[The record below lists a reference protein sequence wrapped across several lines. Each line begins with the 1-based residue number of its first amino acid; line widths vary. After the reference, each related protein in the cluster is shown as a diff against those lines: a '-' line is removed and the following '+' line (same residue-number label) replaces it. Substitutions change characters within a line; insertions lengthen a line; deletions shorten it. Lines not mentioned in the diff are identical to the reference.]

1 MAMVAGLAIL
11 VLCVAGYFI
20 FQGTK
25 GDSGASDYQQLM
37 TKVGRLTDADAQEKL
52 LMDFINTHEP
62 GEDTTRAEMKLQEIW
77 LQNEA
82 DNYQKTIDAV
92 NKLPIDQAFE
102 KNARAIY
109 TRFLEKYPNTQHAE
123 DIQQAVSE
131 ISGLSEDIVFSNLKN
146 LGEKDYIQKIDSYK
160 NYLSL
165 YPQGKYRDSVK
176 QMFSKTLGESY
187 MNFKRE
193 IRACERDAMWD
204 TCLTICDD
212 YLTVFSAYL
221 DTGEIQTIQ
230 KRMRME
236 KDYLILQTQVA
247 GVDDDSARH
256 LYMTYMTAYPGS
268 TNNEEIQKNLQRMAL
283 DVTAGRQWV
292 SLQKSMQ
299 GSGLSLQEKID
310 RIEKYISQNNTSR
323 YVAEAREILKSL
335 YKDADIRSAEREQSI
350 KGLNVEEK
358 AKKEAEEQYAILV
371 KLQAEHDRVDREK
384 QKAIA
389 ALDEAEGRFVLT
401 GDSSVMDQKTGLMW
415 SLLDSYREF
424 GICMDHRTARRYV
437 KELRH
442 NGYDD
447 WRLPTFAEL
456 AGIYKNKPYFP
467 DSGAEWYWTSEIFAK
482 GYSYIVNT
490 VSAKQE
496 TVFKKVTQDVGA
508 CGAVRSVRP

>member
-1 MAMVAGLAIL
+1 
-11 VLCVAGYFI
+11 
-20 FQGTK
+20 
-25 GDSGASDYQQLM
+25 
-37 TKVGRLTDADAQEKL
+37 
-52 LMDFINTHEP
+52 MDFINTHEP

-77 LQNEA
+77 LQNED

-102 KNARAIY
+102 ENARAIY
-109 TRFLEKYPNTQHAE
+109 ARFLEKYPNTPHAE

-146 LGEKDYIQKIDSYK
+146 LGGKNYIQKIDLYK

-165 YPQGKYRDSVK
+165 YPQGKHRGSVK
-176 QMFSKTLGESY
+176 QMFSETLGESY

-193 IRACERDAMWD
+193 IAVCERNAMWD

-230 KRMRME
+230 NRMRME
-236 KDYLILQTQVA
+236 KDYLILQTQVL
-247 GVDDDSARH
+247 GVDDDSARR
-256 LYMTYMTAYPGS
+256 LYMTYMTAYPNS
-268 TNNEEIQKNLQRMAL
+268 SNNEEIQKNLQQIAL

-292 SLQKSMQ
+292 SLKKSIQ
-299 GSGLSLQEKID
+299 GSGLSRQEKID
-310 RIEKYISQNNTSR
+310 GIEKFISRNNTSR

-335 YKDADIRSAEREQSI
+335 YKDADIRLAEREQSI
-350 KGLNVEEK
+350 KSMTAEEK
-358 AKKEAEEQYAILV
+358 VKKEAEEQYAVLV
-371 KLQAEHDRVDREK
+371 KRQAERDRVEREK
-384 QKAIA
+384 QKAIT
-389 ALDEAEGRFVLT
+389 ALDETEGRFALA

-415 SLLDSYREF
+415 SLLDSHGEF

-437 KELRH
+437 RELRY
-442 NGYDD
+442 NGHDD

-467 DSGAEWYWTSEIFAK
+467 DSGAKWYWTSEIFAK

-496 TVFKKVTQDVGA
+496 TVFKKVTQDVEA
-508 CGAVRSVRP
+508 CGSVRAVRP